1 MFYRTKIVFM
11 DKIILGYDFT
21 ENTDCALNVAFTLAE
36 KSDCVLELV
45 WVDNSLDDLIQIAK
59 ETIRQRI
66 EEILRTIVSKNSNRL
81 SPERLIYS
89 IVEGKVYEALAE
101 KANFEEAALL
111 IIGTHNVGGFE
122 TRWTKNNAS
131 RLVEMAKCP
140 VLTVPLDSDDV
151 IGFKHIVFPVDFT
164 FSTREKAPIIAWLAQ
179 GFGSYIYILG
189 LLTSTEDSHVE
200 KVEEYVWQVSRFFVN
215 NQVEYE
221 TEYRKTKN
229 LAKEILS
236 FAEEKNAD
244 MIAVMT
250 KQEKAVANILFGTYT
265 HQIVMNSKIPVLTMK
280 PLEINTLDQEYS
292 GT

>member
-1 MFYRTKIVFM
+1 M

-21 ENTDCALNVAFTLAE
+21 ENSDCALNVAFSLAE

-59 ETIRQRI
+59 QTIRQRI
-66 EEILRTIVSKNSNRL
+66 EEILRTIVSQNRNRL
-81 SPERLIYS
+81 SAERLTYS

-101 KANFEEAALL
+101 KANFEEAVLV

-122 TRWTKNNAS
+122 TRWSMNNAS
-131 RLVEMAKCP
+131 KLVEKAKCP

-151 IGFKHIVFPVDFT
+151 IGFKHIVFPIDFT

-179 GFGSYIYILG
+179 GFGSYIYVLG
-189 LLTSTEDSHVE
+189 LLTSTEDLHVQ
-200 KVEEYVWQVSRFFVN
+200 KVEEYVRQVSRFFVN

-229 LAKEILS
+229 LAKEILA

-250 KQEKAVANILFGTYT
+250 KQETAVANILLGSYT
-265 HQIVMNSKIPVLTMK
+265 HQIIMNSKIPVLTMK